1 MREQSKLHS
10 IELRTDLAHLALAAS
25 LAPGDSGGRAVTHI
39 PHTCRH
45 LGVLL
50 GMSKC
55 RRIHSALSGPHSTGD
70 WATNCG
76 EDLTA
81 VPS

>member
-25 LAPGDSGGRAVTHI
+25 LAPNDSGGRAVTHI
-39 PHTCRH
+39 PHTCQH
-45 LGVLL
+45 LGVLI
-50 GMSKC
+50 GMSECC
-55 RRIHSALSGPHSTGD
+55 RIYSALSGPHSTGD